1 MYMLAGVLI
10 LVVISIGII
19 YLRKTVESSNNS
31 TLKTAMKI
39 GDYIIWIR
47 FIFFIVFFGGILV
60 YAKLK

>member
-10 LVVISIGII
+10 LVAISIGII